1 MFIESRNLRDKSR
14 HQLNSMNINVESI
27 ERISNDDRNKSS
39 NQFDSQV
46 DEFVESVDFTID
58 TFFET
63 NFNIDYVT
71 LLKREKTKT
80 KKLKQ
85 KKEYKVIVTQN
96 KLLSTSIRDD
106 EVISKSKRR
115 SRELDSNEESKS
127 QIIRNANNER
137 EFDNV
142 AFLKRQ
148 RSNLFLKSYNL
159 KSYFKK
165 FLKKHK
171 K

>member
-1 MFIESRNLRDKSR
+1 
-14 HQLNSMNINVESI
+14 MNIDVESI
-27 ERISNDDRNKSS
+27 ERISNDDRDESS

-46 DEFVESVDFTID
+46 NELVESVDFTID

-63 NFNIDYVT
+63 NFNIDYAT

-85 KKEYKVIVTQN
+85 KREYKVIVTQN

-115 SRELDSNEESKS
+115 SRELDSNEKSKN
-127 QIIRNANNER
+127 QIIRNANDER
-137 EFDNV
+137 KFDDV
-142 AFLKRQ
+142 AFLKR
-148 RSNLFLKSYNL
+148 
-159 KSYFKK
+159 
-165 FLKKHK
+165 
-171 K
+171 